1 MRRQAESAGE
11 KERRLAE
18 AIIKVRA
25 GEMTAREATRSLGI
39 SAKTYYKW
47 EKRALQ
53 ALMGALREQPGGR
66 PPPPRDPEKEEL
78 KRERDRWRQ
87 QALVWEQRNRI
98 REALDKPEGAKKK
111 GRGRHRSGSPHAD
124 VAPRDRSA
132 IPGAVASAGTP
143 LLDVHEVAGEDQ
155 ERGGSRPYQRPSA
168 SGVERGGGAEARP
181 GDHPAPSRKGEDS
194 GDGGS
199 VSAVERADLAPGGR
213 AAREGSPPG
222 VAAEE
227 KAGDD
232 AHPVVDAGGGLGDG

>member
-1 MRRQAESAGE
+1 MKGHEETAGE
-11 KERRLAE
+11 KARRLAE

-25 GEMTAREATRSLGI
+25 GEMTAREAARSLSI

-66 PPPPRDPEKEEL
+66 KLPPQDPEKEEL

-98 REALDKPEGAKKK
+98 REALDRPGGAKKK
-111 GRGRHRSGSPHAD
+111 GRGRRRSGSPNAD
-124 VAPRDRSA
+124 AAPGDGSV
-132 IPGAVASAGTP
+132 IPGALSPVGP
-143 LLDVHEVAGEDQ
+143 RLFDVHEVAGEGR
-155 ERGGSRPYQRPSA
+155 ERGGSRPSTWSPV
-168 SGVERGGGAEARP
+168 SGVERRGGGETRP
-181 GDHPAPSRKGEDS
+181 GDRPSSSWEGANG
-194 GDGGS
+194 GDGGA
-199 VSAVERADLAPGGR
+199 VPEVERADLAPGAR

-222 VAAEE
+222 GSAEE

-232 AHPVVDAGGGLGDG
+232 AHPVVDAGGSLGDG